1 MCEKALTSSCGV
13 LEACAWTCWRCGT
26 EALGCQLPLK
36 LIFTSHCFKVVF
48 PHQSAPH
55 AGWEPDP
62 LEVVRFLRMCPE
74 ASSLRYPDA
83 KLPNVGTM
91 KPKPPN
97 SATFQGCNLPPLSTV
112 SASAFYWFPH
122 CLSQWFSTFLTL
134 NSFSAVPHIVVT
146 PNNKII
152 FVATT

>member
-1 MCEKALTSSCGV
+1 MRKYWPAHVPYWKPVREHAGDAVQRHSGVSSPWSWSSLHTG
-13 LEACAWTCWRCGT
+13 
-26 EALGCQLPLK
+26 
-36 LIFTSHCFKVVF
+36 FKVVF

-62 LEVVRFLRMCPE
+62 LEVVRFLRMCPA

-112 SASAFYWFPH
+112 SVSAFYWFPH

-134 NSFSAVPHIVVT
+134 RSFSAIPHIVVT

-152 FVATT
+152 FVATL